1 MSENMTTWMI
11 LPRDPV
17 IVRDGRPFGP
27 DPGARADSLP
37 FPFPSTIAGAVR
49 ERHGLKLGGFG
60 DNGVDASTVLK
71 VAVQG
76 PFLVQLGSDG
86 AAQADLLLPTPHDA
100 LLLQDQDTSRIKRC
114 WLRPLGVAE
123 DAHSDLAVTSE
134 APWYVGMATP
144 DKSKSLSGAP
154 TFWWWPAYQ
163 EWLEAAQ
170 DGPVDDAGLGIC
182 GLIRESRVHV
192 RIDAASRTA
201 NEGFLFQT
209 GGLEF
214 NQHIGNKASALP
226 IWGLTDIATFGLLV
240 STSADMDQGAGSLG
254 GERRTVFWQSAEPTN
269 TPGCSDAI
277 KRSIRTSKACR
288 LILATP
294 ALFAGGWQPDLSW
307 LGIDELKVQVK
318 AAIVN
323 RYDVV
328 SGWDYAAKMAK
339 KTRRLAPA
347 GAVYYLSLAGSSD
360 HAIDRFI
367 EAVWFKP
374 ISDAEQDRL
383 DGFGTAMLGTW
394 NGEQYRQEVKQ

>member
-1 MSENMTTWMI
+1 MSDNMTTWMI
-11 LPRDPV
+11 LPRDPI

-37 FPFPSTIAGAVR
+37 FPFPSTVAGAVR

-60 DNGVDASTVLK
+60 NNGVDASTVLK

-76 PFLVQLGSDG
+76 PFLVRLGNDG
-86 AAQADLLLPTPHDA
+86 AAQADLLLPAPHDA
-100 LLLQDQDTSRIKRC
+100 LLLQDQDTSRTKRF
-114 WLRPLGVAE
+114 WLRPLAVAE
-123 DAHSDLAVTSE
+123 GSHSDLAVASE

-144 DKSKSLSGAP
+144 DKSKPFSKAP

-163 EWLEAAQ
+163 KWLEEAH
-170 DGPVDDAGLGIC
+170 DGPVDDATLGIR
-182 GLIRESRVHV
+182 GLVRESRVHV
-192 RIDAASRTA
+192 RIDAASGTA

-214 NQHIGNKASALP
+214 NQHNGDQSSTLP

-240 STSADMDQGAGSLG
+240 STCAAIDQGAGSLG
-254 GERRTVFWQSAEPTN
+254 GERRTVFWQVAASTN
-269 TPGCSDAI
+269 IPSCSDAT
-277 KRSIRTSKACR
+277 KRSIRTSRACR
-288 LILATP
+288 LVLATP
-294 ALFAGGWQPDLSW
+294 ALFAGGWQPGFSW
-307 LGIDELKVQVK
+307 LGIDDLNIQVK

-347 GAVYYLSLAGSSD
+347 GAVYYLSLTGSSD
-360 HAIDRFI
+360 RAIDRFI
-367 EAVWFKP
+367 EDVWFKP

-383 DGFGTAMLGTW
+383 DGFGTAMLGAW
-394 NGEQYRQEVKQ
+394 NGEQCRQEVKQ